1 MGNDQELSIIV
12 RARNEASKII
22 KQVQDDSRGA
32 GAAIKKG
39 FEDAVPASQALAV
52 GVAAAGAAVVGFGI
66 MSVKAY
72 AEAEQASAQL
82 DAVLQSTGNAAGI
95 TKDQLLDQAT
105 ALQAVTKFSDE
116 AVQATQA
123 MLLTFTNI
131 KGGVMQDATKT
142 ALDMAQALGMDG
154 AQAAMQLGKALNDPL
169 EGLTKLTRVGVTFSK
184 AQEDQVKALV
194 AAGDAAGAQKIILA
208 ELNKEFGG
216 SAAAAGATYAGQLEI
231 LKNTFGDL
239 QETVGKFI
247 LDAIK
252 PLMSAFSGWLASVSE
267 AGGLFD
273 YFKGKIEENK
283 DMLIVMGTAIAVGL
297 VPALAAAAVAAWSF
311 IAPLIPFLAI
321 GAALGL
327 AVNYLVEQF
336 GGWGKVMDWVGG
348 VIDNVKLGWEV
359 FVSAFKDPDITS
371 DGWVGTIEEIAGV
384 ARQLFDFFLD
394 TGRKAID
401 GIKMAFDFL
410 WPSIKSLG
418 DTIANELWP
427 ALMNLW
433 NILSPILLPA
443 LQIIGAIIGVVIV
456 AAIWLFVNV
465 LRIVIGIISAL
476 INFIAGLIQAIVGLV
491 TWVIQ
496 AGAAI
501 GKAFAD
507 AWNWIVATWNNVG
520 GWFRGKWNEIVSIF
534 SGVGQFFGDMFRNAW
549 NGITGIFNQLGG
561 FFRGVWGSIMGI
573 FSGIGNA
580 VANAI
585 GGGVKGVINSVIGLA
600 EGAVNGFIDMINGA
614 INVINKIPGVSI
626 GKVGRLGLPRLAT
639 GTDNFA
645 GGWATVGEQGRENV
659 WLPKGSQVF
668 SQKDSKSMGGEVT
681 NNFYGEMHFDSA
693 EAVDR
698 FYNRIN
704 RDSELAQMGMPT

>member
-12 RARNEASKII
+12 RARNEASKVI
-22 KQVQDDSRGA
+22 KQAQEDARGA

-52 GVAAAGAAVVGFGI
+52 GVAAAGAAVVGFAVS
-66 MSVKAY
+66 SVKAY

-82 DAVLQSTGNAAGI
+82 DAVLQSTGNAAGV
-95 TKDQLLDQAT
+95 TKDQLLEQAT
-105 ALQAVTKFSDE
+105 ALQSVTKFSDE

-154 AQAAMQLGKALNDPL
+154 AQAAMQLGKALNDPAT
-169 EGLTKLTRVGVTFSK
+169 GMTKLMRVGVTFSK
-184 AQEDQVKALV
+184 QQQEQIEKMV
-194 AAGDAAGAQKIILA
+194 AAGDAAGAQKLMLE

-252 PLMSAFSGWLASVSE
+252 PMMTAFSGWLAEVGK
-267 AGGLFD
+267 AGGLFEW
-273 YFKGKIEENK
+273 FSQKIGENQGVIT
-283 DMLIVMGTAIAVGL
+283 IVAGAILGAL
-297 VPALAAAAVAAWSF
+297 VPALVAGAVAAWSF
-311 IAPLIPFLAI
+311 IAPLLPFIAI
-321 GAALGL
+321 GAALGV

-336 GGWGKVMDWVGG
+336 GGWGKVMEWVGG
-348 VIDNVKLGWEV
+348 VVEGMKAGWEV
-359 FVSAFKDPDITS
+359 FVSAFQDPDVTS
-371 DGWVGTIEEIAGV
+371 DGWVGFIEQIAGV

-401 GIKMAFDFL
+401 GIKMAFEFL
-410 WPSIKSLG
+410 RPSLEALW
-418 DTIANELWP
+418 DTIANQLWP

-433 NILSPILLPA
+433 NVISPILLPA

-456 AAIWLFVNV
+456 AAVWLFINV
-465 LRIVIGIISAL
+465 LNIVIGIITAL
-476 INFIAGLIQAIVGLV
+476 INFIAGLVQAIVALV

-496 AGAAI
+496 AGQAI
-501 GKAFAD
+501 GKAFSD
-507 AWNWIVATWNNVG
+507 AWNWIVSVWNGVG
-520 GWFRGKWNEIVSIF
+520 NWFRQKWAEIVAIF
-534 SGVGQFFGDMFRNAW
+534 SIVGQFFGDMFRNAW
-549 NGITGIFNQLGG
+549 NNVVNIFSGIGG
-561 FFRGVWGSIMGI
+561 FFRGVWNNVVSIFTGA
-573 FSGIGNA
+573 GA
-580 VANAI
+580 VVANAV
-585 GGGVKGVINSVIGLA
+585 GGAVKGAINGALSIA
-600 EGAVNGFIDMINGA
+600 ENTVNGFIDLINGA
-614 INVINKIPGVSI
+614 INLINKIPGVSI
-626 GKVGRLGLPRLAT
+626 GKIGRLSFPRLAT
-639 GTDNFA
+639 GTDNWG

-659 WLPKGSQVF
+659 WLPPGAQVY
-668 SQKDSKSMGGEVT
+668 SNKDSKAMGSTTEI
-681 NNFYGEMHFDSA
+681 NIYGDQHFDSA

-698 FYNRIN
+698 WYNRIN
-704 RDSELAQMGMPT
+704 RDAELAQMGQPV

>member
-22 KQVQDDSRGA
+22 KQAQEDARGA

-52 GVAAAGAAVVGFGI
+52 GVAAAGAAVVGFAVS
-66 MSVKAY
+66 SVKAY

-82 DAVLQSTGNAAGI
+82 DAVLQSTGFAAGV
-95 TKDQLLDQAT
+95 TKDQLLEQAT
-105 ALQAVTKFSDE
+105 ALQSVTKFSDE

-154 AQAAMQLGKALNDPL
+154 AQAAMQLGKALNDPAT
-169 EGLTKLTRVGVTFSK
+169 GMTKLMRVGVTFSK
-184 AQEDQVKALV
+184 QQQEQITKMVE
-194 AAGDAAGAQKIILA
+194 AGDAAGAQKLMLE

-252 PLMSAFSGWLASVSE
+252 PLMTAFSGWLAEVGK
-267 AGGLFD
+267 AGGLFEW
-273 YFKGKIEENK
+273 FKGKFEENREVIG
-283 DMLIVMGTAIAVGL
+283 IVASMILVAL
-297 VPALAAAAVAAWSF
+297 VPALVAAASAAWAF
-311 IAPLIPFLAI
+311 VAPLIPFLAI

-394 TGRKAID
+394 TGKKAID

-410 WPSIKSLG
+410 QPSLKALW
-418 DTIANELWP
+418 DVIANELWP

-433 NILSPILLPA
+433 NVISPILLPA

-456 AAIWLFVNV
+456 AAVWLFINV
-465 LRIVIGIISAL
+465 LKIVIGIISAL
-476 INFIAGLIQAIVGLV
+476 INFIAGLVQAIVGLV
-491 TWVIQ
+491 TWCIQ
-496 AGAAI
+496 AGQAI
-501 GKAFAD
+501 GKAFSD
-507 AWNWIVATWNNVG
+507 AWNWIVSVWNNVG
-520 GWFRGKWNEIVSIF
+520 NWFRGKWNEIVGIF
-534 SGVGQFFGDMFRNAW
+534 SVVGQFFGDMFRNAW
-549 NGITGIFNQLGG
+549 NQVTGLFNQFGG
-561 FFRGVWGSIMGI
+561 FFRGVWNTIVSIFSNVGGSIA
-573 FSGIGNA
+573 NA
-580 VANAI
+580 V
-585 GGGVKGVINSVIGLA
+585 GGAVRGVVNSVIGTA
-600 EGAVNGFIDMINGA
+600 EGIVNGFIDSINGA
-614 INVINKIPGVSI
+614 ISVINKIPGVNI
-626 GKVGRLGLPRLAT
+626 GKLGRLGFPRLAT
-639 GTDNFA
+639 GTDNWG

-659 WLPKGSQVF
+659 WLPPGSKVF
-668 SQKDSKSMGGEVT
+668 SEKDSKAMGGEVT

-693 EAVDR
+693 DAVDR

-704 RDSELAQMGMPT
+704 RDAELAQMGQPV

>member
-12 RARNEASKII
+12 RARNEASKVI
-22 KQVQDDSRGA
+22 KQAQEDAKGA

-52 GVAAAGAAVVGFGI
+52 GVAAAGAAAVGFAVS
-66 MSVKAY
+66 SVKAY

-82 DAVLQSTGNAAGI
+82 DAVLKSTGNAAGV
-95 TKDQLLDQAT
+95 TKDQLLEQAT
-105 ALQAVTKFSDE
+105 ALQSVSKFSDE
-116 AVQATQA
+116 AVQATQGI
-123 MLLTFTNI
+123 LLTFTNL
-131 KGGVMQDATKT
+131 KDDVMLETTKV

-154 AQAAMQLGKALNDPL
+154 SAAAMQLGKALNDPAT
-169 EGLTKLTRVGVTFSK
+169 GMTKLMRVGVTFSK
-184 AQEDQVKALV
+184 QQQEQIEKMV
-194 AAGDAAGAQKIILA
+194 AAGDAAGAQKLMLE

-252 PLMSAFSGWLASVSE
+252 PMMTAFSGWLGEVNK
-267 AGGLFD
+267 AGGLMDWFGD
-273 YFKGKIEENK
+273 KISENK
-283 DMLIVMGTAIAVGL
+283 DMFVVLGTIIAVGL

-311 IAPLIPFLAI
+311 VAPLIPFLAI

-433 NILSPILLPA
+433 NVLSPILLPA

-456 AAIWLFVNV
+456 AAIWIFINV

-561 FFRGVWGSIMGI
+561 FFRGVWGNIMGI

-639 GTDNFA
+639 GTDNWQ

-659 WLPKGSQVF
+659 WLPPGSQVM
-668 SQKDSKSMGGEVT
+668 SNKDSKAMGGSVEI
-681 NNFYGEMHFDSA
+681 NIYGDQHFDSA

-698 FYNRIN
+698 WYNRIN
-704 RDSELAQMGMPT
+704 RDAELAQMGQPV

>member
-12 RARNEASKII
+12 RARNEASKVI
-22 KQVQDDSRGA
+22 KQAQEDARGA

-52 GVAAAGAAVVGFGI
+52 GVAAAGAAVVGFAVS
-66 MSVKAY
+66 SVKAY

-82 DAVLQSTGNAAGI
+82 DAVLQSTGNAAGV

-105 ALQAVTKFSDE
+105 ALQSVTKFSDE

-131 KGGVMQDATKT
+131 KGGVMQEATQT

-154 AQAAMQLGKALNDPL
+154 SQAAMQLGKALNDPAT
-169 EGLTKLTRVGVTFSK
+169 GMTKLMRVGVTFSK
-184 AQEDQVKALV
+184 QQQEQIEKMV
-194 AAGDAAGAQKIILA
+194 AAGDAAGAQKLMLA

-252 PLMSAFSGWLASVSE
+252 PMMSAFSGWLSE
-267 AGGLFD
+267 VNKAGGLFEW
-273 YFKGKIEENK
+273 FKGKVEDNREI
-283 DMLIVMGTAIAVGL
+283 LTIVAGVILGGL
-297 VPALAAAAVAAWSF
+297 VPALVAAAAAAWSF

-321 GAALGL
+321 SAALGL
-327 AVNYLVEQF
+327 AVNYLVNQF

-371 DGWVGTIEEIAGV
+371 DGWVGVIEQIAGV

-410 WPSIKSLG
+410 LPSLRSLW
-418 DTIANELWP
+418 DTIANQLWP

-456 AAIWLFVNV
+456 AAIWIFINV
-465 LRIVIGIISAL
+465 LKIVIGIISAL

-496 AGAAI
+496 AGMAI
-501 GKAFAD
+501 GKAFSD
-507 AWNWIVATWNNVG
+507 AWNWIVSVWNNVG
-520 GWFRGKWNEIVSIF
+520 GWFRGKWNEIVGIF
-534 SGVGQFFGDMFRNAW
+534 AGVGQFFGDMFRNAW

-561 FFRGVWGSIMGI
+561 FFRGVWNNIMGI

-585 GGGVKGVINSVIGLA
+585 GGGVRGVINSVIGLA

-639 GTDNFA
+639 GTDNWG

-659 WLPKGSQVF
+659 WLPPGSRVF
-668 SQKDSKSMGGEVT
+668 SEKDSKAMGGEVT

-693 EAVDR
+693 DAVDR

-704 RDSELAQMGMPT
+704 RDSELAQMGQPT